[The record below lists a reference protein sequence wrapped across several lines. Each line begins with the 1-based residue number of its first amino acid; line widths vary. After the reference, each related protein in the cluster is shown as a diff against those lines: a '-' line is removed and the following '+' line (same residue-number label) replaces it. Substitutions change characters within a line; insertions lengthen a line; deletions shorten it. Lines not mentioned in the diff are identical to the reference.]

1 MSKLLEFWSLPLD
14 EIYQGIH
21 TRIQGLTTNE
31 ATERLK
37 VYGYNVPRSEG
48 RYTSLT
54 LLFNQ
59 FKSPILLIFIF
70 SAALSYFLQDP
81 NDSII
86 ILSIVVI
93 SGVLGFIQE
102 RGATNAVKKLLE
114 LVQTKS
120 KVKRDGSLVEIS
132 SKDIVPGDIVILGA
146 GDGIPADSLILDSR
160 DLFVNEATLTGESYP
175 VQKST
180 GALASDTPLR
190 KRSNT
195 VFMGTYVASGTG
207 TTLVINTGARS
218 EVGKLSEHLKQKPL
232 ETEFERG
239 VRNFGFFL
247 VEVTLLLV
255 ISILV
260 INVYVGHSALNS
272 LLFSLALA
280 IGLTPQLLP
289 AIISVNLAHGA
300 KRMALQKVIVRRL
313 TSIENLGSMNILC
326 SDKTGTLTK
335 GLVELKSA
343 LGVDG
348 NINEKVQLYAS
359 INAFYETG
367 FINPIDEAIRR
378 QNRFNLSDYHKLD
391 EVPYDFVRKRL
402 SILASNKNKCLIIT
416 KGALKNVLEIC
427 SDCEISPEKIVDLD
441 TIRTNIQQQFE
452 RLSSD
457 GFRILG
463 IAYRDVGSQERISK
477 LDEINMT
484 FLGILVFFDPIK
496 PGILNSISILKQLGV
511 SLKVITGDNSLIA
524 TYLAKQ
530 LNLNYSQIL
539 TGPEISKLTT
549 ESLIRVVNDVDL
561 FAEVEPNQKEQI
573 ILALKKSGITV
584 GYMGD
589 GVNDASALHAA
600 DVGIS
605 VDTAIDVLKDA
616 ADIVLL
622 EKDMDVLVQA
632 VREGR
637 RTFAN
642 TMKYVFMAT
651 SANFGNMFSMAGA
664 SLFLSF
670 LPLLPKQILL
680 TNLITDLPE
689 MTISTDS
696 VDKELI
702 DTPKHWDIKF
712 IRKFMIVF
720 GILSTVFDY
729 LTFFVLLFILHSTV
743 DAFRTTWFMESV
755 ISASFVVLVIR
766 SQNIFFKSRPSK
778 YLLASTAITGIITVI
793 IPFTPFGQFFGLAI
807 VSPPY
812 YLAIGTIVIL
822 YIITAEIVK
831 RIFYRWVK
839 F

>member
-1 MSKLLEFWSLPLD
+1 MIIKRLD
-14 EIYQGIH
+14 EI
-21 TRIQGLTTNE
+21 
-31 ATERLK
+31 
-37 VYGYNVPRSEG
+37 
-48 RYTSLT
+48 
-54 LLFNQ
+54 
-59 FKSPILLIFIF
+59 
-70 SAALSYFLQDP
+70 
-81 NDSII
+81 
-86 ILSIVVI
+86 
-93 SGVLGFIQE
+93 
-102 RGATNAVKKLLE
+102 
-114 LVQTKS
+114 
-120 KVKRDGSLVEIS
+120 
-132 SKDIVPGDIVILGA
+132 
-146 GDGIPADSLILDSR
+146 
-160 DLFVNEATLTGESYP
+160 
-175 VQKST
+175 
-180 GALASDTPLR
+180 
-190 KRSNT
+190 
-195 VFMGTYVASGTG
+195 
-207 TTLVINTGARS
+207 
-218 EVGKLSEHLKQKPL
+218 
-232 ETEFERG
+232 
-239 VRNFGFFL
+239 
-247 VEVTLLLV
+247 
-255 ISILV
+255 
-260 INVYVGHSALNS
+260 
-272 LLFSLALA
+272 
-280 IGLTPQLLP
+280 
-289 AIISVNLAHGA
+289 
-300 KRMALQKVIVRRL
+300 
-313 TSIENLGSMNILC
+313 
-326 SDKTGTLTK
+326 
-335 GLVELKSA
+335 
-343 LGVDG
+343 
-348 NINEKVQLYAS
+348 
-359 INAFYETG
+359 
-367 FINPIDEAIRR
+367 
-378 QNRFNLSDYHKLD
+378 
-391 EVPYDFVRKRL
+391 PYDFVRKRL
-402 SILASNKNKCLIIT
+402 SILVSNKDKRLIIT

-441 TIRTNIQQQFE
+441 TIRINIQQQFE

-511 SLKVITGDNSLIA
+511 SLKVITGDNSLVA

-530 LNLNYSQIL
+530 LNLKYSQIL
-539 TGPEISKLTT
+539 TGPEISKLST
-549 ESLIRVVNDVDL
+549 ESLIRVVNDVDI

-589 GVNDASALHAA
+589 GINDASALHAA

-622 EKDMDVLVQA
+622 EKDMGVPVPG

-729 LTFFVLLFILHSTV
+729 LIFFILLFILHSTV

-793 IPFTPFGQFFGLAI
+793 IPFTPLGQFFSLAV

-812 YLAIGTIVIL
+812 YLAIGTVVIL
-822 YIITAEIVK
+822 YIVTAEIVK

-839 F
+839 Y

>member
-1 MSKLLEFWSLPLD
+1 M
-14 EIYQGIH
+14 
-21 TRIQGLTTNE
+21 
-31 ATERLK
+31 
-37 VYGYNVPRSEG
+37 
-48 RYTSLT
+48 
-54 LLFNQ
+54 
-59 FKSPILLIFIF
+59 
-70 SAALSYFLQDP
+70 
-81 NDSII
+81 
-86 ILSIVVI
+86 
-93 SGVLGFIQE
+93 
-102 RGATNAVKKLLE
+102 
-114 LVQTKS
+114 
-120 KVKRDGSLVEIS
+120 
-132 SKDIVPGDIVILGA
+132 
-146 GDGIPADSLILDSR
+146 
-160 DLFVNEATLTGESYP
+160 
-175 VQKST
+175 
-180 GALASDTPLR
+180 
-190 KRSNT
+190 
-195 VFMGTYVASGTG
+195 
-207 TTLVINTGARS
+207 
-218 EVGKLSEHLKQKPL
+218 
-232 ETEFERG
+232 
-239 VRNFGFFL
+239 
-247 VEVTLLLV
+247 
-255 ISILV
+255 
-260 INVYVGHSALNS
+260 
-272 LLFSLALA
+272 A

-359 INAFYETG
+359 ISALYETG
-367 FINPIDEAIRR
+367 FTNPIDEAIRR
-378 QNRFNLSDYHKLD
+378 QNRLNLSEYHKLD

-402 SILASNKNKCLIIT
+402 SILVSNKYKRLIIT
-416 KGALKNVLEIC
+416 KGAVKNVLEIC

-441 TIRTNIQQQFE
+441 TIRTNIRQQFE

-463 IAYRDVGSQERISK
+463 IAYRDVGAQEKISK
-477 LDEINMT
+477 CDEINMT

-496 PGILNSISILKQLGV
+496 TGILDSISILKQLGV
-511 SLKVITGDNSLIA
+511 SLKVITGDNSLVA

-539 TGPEISKLTT
+539 TGPEISKLST
-549 ESLIRVVNDVDL
+549 ESLIRVVNDVDI

-622 EKDMDVLVQA
+622 EKDMDVLVQG

-729 LTFFVLLFILHSTV
+729 LTFFILLFILHSTV

-755 ISASFVVLVIR
+755 ISASLVVLVIR

-793 IPFTPFGQFFGLAI
+793 IPFTPFGQFFSLAV

-812 YLAIGTIVIL
+812 YLAIGTVVIL
-822 YIITAEIVK
+822 YIVTAEIVK

>member
-1 MSKLLEFWSLPLD
+1 MGKLLEFWSVPIN
-14 EIYQGIH
+14 EIYQEIDSS
-21 TRIQGLTTNE
+21 IEGLTTNE
-31 ATERLK
+31 AIKRLK
-37 VYGYNVPRSEG
+37 QYGQNVPKLES
-48 RYTSLT
+48 RYTLLS

-70 SAALSYFLQDP
+70 SAILSYFLQDP

-86 ILSIVVI
+86 ILAIVFI
-93 SGVLGFIQE
+93 SGVLGFLQE
-102 RGATNAVKKLLE
+102 RGATNAVKKLLD
-114 LVQTKS
+114 LVQTS
-120 KVKRDGSLVEIS
+120 SNVKRDGSLVGIP
-132 SKDIVPGDIVILGA
+132 SKAIVPGDIVILGA
-146 GDGIPADSLILDSR
+146 GDGIPADSLILDSK

-175 VQKST
+175 VEKSP
-180 GALASDTPLR
+180 GILGSNTPLR
-190 KRSNT
+190 KRSNA
-195 VFMGTYVASGTG
+195 VFMGTYVVSGTG
-207 TTLVINTGARS
+207 TTLVMNTGTRS
-218 EVGKLSEHLKQKPL
+218 EVGKLSEHLKQKTS
-232 ETEFERG
+232 ETEFESG
-239 VRNFGFFL
+239 VRKFGFFL

-260 INVYVGHSALNS
+260 INVYVGHSVLNS
-272 LLFSLALA
+272 FLFSLALA

-300 KRMALQKVIVRRL
+300 KRMALQKVIVKRL
-313 TSIENLGSMNILC
+313 TSIENLGSMNLLC

-335 GLVELKSA
+335 GVVELKSA

-348 NINEKVQLYAS
+348 SANKRVQLYAS
-359 INAFYETG
+359 INAFCETG
-367 FINPIDEAIRR
+367 FTNPIDEAIRR
-378 QNRFNLSDYHKLD
+378 QNRFNLSDYQKLD

-402 SILASNKNKCLIIT
+402 SILVSNKDKYLMIT
-416 KGALKNVLEIC
+416 KGALKKVLESC
-427 SDCEISPEKIVDLD
+427 SGAEISPEKIVDLD
-441 TIRTNIQQQFE
+441 TVSMNIQQQFE
-452 RLSSD
+452 ALSRD

-463 IAYRDVGSQERISK
+463 VAYRNVGSQQGISK
-477 LDEINMT
+477 SDEINMI

-496 PGILNSISILKQLGV
+496 PGILESIAKLKQLGV
-511 SLKVITGDNSLIA
+511 SLKIITGDNSLVA

-530 LNLNYSQIL
+530 LKLIDSRIL
-539 TGPEISKLTT
+539 TGPDISKLST
-549 ESLIRVVNDVDL
+549 ESLIRQVNDADV

-573 ILALKKSGITV
+573 ILALRKSGKTV
-584 GYMGD
+584 GYVGD
-589 GVNDASALHAA
+589 GVNDAAALHAA

-605 VDTAIDVLKDA
+605 VDTAIDVLKDT

-622 EKDMDVLVQA
+622 EKDMDVLVEG

-664 SLFLSF
+664 SLFLPF

-696 VDKELI
+696 VDQEMI
-702 DTPKHWDIKF
+702 DTPKHWNIKF

-729 LTFFVLLFILHSTV
+729 LTFFTLIFILHATV
-743 DAFRTTWFMESV
+743 EQFRSTWFMESV

-766 SQNIFFKSRPSK
+766 SQKIFFKSRPSK
-778 YLLASTAITGIITVI
+778 YLLAATGITGITTVI
-793 IPFTPFGQFFGLAI
+793 IPFSLFGQFFNLAA
-807 VSPPY
+807 VTLPY
-812 YLAIGTIVIL
+812 YLAIGTIVVL
-822 YIITAEIVK
+822 YIIAAEIVK
-831 RIFYRWVK
+831 RRFYRRVK